1 MKNKIKFNSI
11 FISDVHLGSKSSQ
24 ADKLIDF
31 LNRTSS
37 EAIYLVGDFIDG
49 WQLNK
54 KWYWPESHGKV
65 LKKIIQLSEEG
76 RKITYI
82 SGNHDDFLRKFG
94 DLTIGKIKICS
105 ETIHKS
111 IKKNKYLVI
120 HGDQFDNV
128 INHANWLAL
137 IGDYAYNLLL
147 FLNRYFNKVSKIFG
161 FEYFSLS
168 AYLKRK
174 VKLIVNLISNFE
186 KKISNATS
194 ERKLNGVICGHI
206 HHAEIR
212 KIKDIDYLNC
222 GDWVES
228 CTALVENLN
237 GEMELIN
244 WSCSKKI
251 KALFDK
257 IEIKSNIVKGQF
269 AA

>member
-11 FISDVHLGSKSSQ
+11 FISDVHLGSKGSQ

-31 LNRTSS
+31 LNRTTSD
-37 EAIYLVGDFIDG
+37 AIYLVGDIIDG

-54 KWYWPESHGKV
+54 KWYWPDSHGKV
-65 LKKIIQLSEEG
+65 IKKIIQLSEEG

-82 SGNHDDFLRKFG
+82 SGNHDDFIRKFG
-94 DLTIGKIKICS
+94 NLTIGKIKICS
-105 ETIHKS
+105 ETIHRS
-111 IKKNKYLVI
+111 IKNNKYLVI

-137 IGDYAYNLLL
+137 IGDFFYNLTLII
-147 FLNRYFNKVSKIFG
+147 NRYYNKFTQFFG
-161 FEYFSLS
+161 FEYFSIS
-168 AYLKRK
+168 AFLKRR
-174 VKLIVNLISNFE
+174 VKLLVNFISKFE
-186 KKISNATS
+186 NRISLATS
-194 ERKLNGVICGHI
+194 NRNLNGVICGHI

-212 KIKDIDYLNC
+212 KIGNIEYFNC

-228 CTALVENLN
+228 CTALVENIN

-244 WSCSKKI
+244 WSCSKQI
-251 KALFDK
+251 KKLIEKF
-257 IEIKSNIVKGQF
+257 EIKSNIVKGRF